1 MKRKNLFVSRECG
14 GCEVIKKS
22 LEEEIKKGDVH
33 ILDVE
38 TKEAMDEMYH
48 IKDKGLSFLKIPVL
62 AVEDEK
68 GNIEIYKEEEDIV
81 SQGKKDDKDR

>member
-1 MKRKNLFVSRECG
+1 MKRNNLFVSRECG
-14 GCEVIKKS
+14 GCEVIKKK
-22 LEEEIKKGDVH
+22 LDEEIRKGDVR

-38 TKEAMDEMYH
+38 TKEAMDEMYR
-48 IKDKGLSFLKIPVL
+48 IKDKGLFFLTIPVL

-81 SQGKKDDKDR
+81 SQGKNDKGW